1 MMTLPGSR
9 IHSASI
15 DLSAIRDNAAVLAR
29 RAGSRVL
36 LADVR
41 ADAYGHGLT
50 AVTDAAL
57 DGGAFVRDLD
67 FAASADPNSG
77 FVSAGVALYGL
88 SSDPELRP
96 AMRVSALVVGTKTID
111 AGESV
116 SYGYT
121 WTASERTNL
130 ALVGIGY
137 ADGLDRIAS
146 NVGSLL
152 LGGVARRI
160 VGRVAMNALVL
171 ELGEGS
177 AAIGDEAVV
186 FGDPGAGEP
195 AVWDWAGSLG
205 RPSAEIV
212 SVFGSHLPREY

>member
-1 MMTLPGSR
+1 MTLPGSR

-15 DLSAIRDNAAVLAR
+15 DLSAIRDNAAVLVR
-29 RAGSRVL
+29 RAGARVVV
-36 LADVR
+36 ADVR

-50 AVTDAAL
+50 AVIDAAV
-57 DGGAFVRDLD
+57 DGGAFVRDID
-67 FAASADPNSG
+67 FSASSARNAD
-77 FVSAGVALYGL
+77 FVSAGTALYGL
-88 SSDPELRP
+88 SADPELQP
-96 AMRVSALVVGTKTID
+96 AMRVSALVVGAKSID

-121 WTASERTNL
+121 WTASSRTNL

-146 NVGSLL
+146 NVGSLR
-152 LGGVARRI
+152 LGGTARRI

-171 ELGEGS
+171 DLGQDS
-177 AAIGDEAVV
+177 AEIGDEAVV
-186 FGDPGAGEP
+186 FGDPSLGEP

-212 SVFGSHLPREY
+212 SVFGSHLPRVYR

>member
-1 MMTLPGSR
+1 MTLPGSR

-15 DLSAIRDNAAVLAR
+15 DLSAIRENAAVLVR
-29 RAGSRVL
+29 RAASRIVV
-36 LADVR
+36 ADVR
-41 ADAYGHGLT
+41 ADAYGHGLA
-50 AVTDAAL
+50 AVIDAAV
-57 DGGAFVRDLD
+57 DGGACARDID
-67 FAASADPNSG
+67 SAASLDHDADL
-77 FVSAGVALYGL
+77 VSAGSALYGL
-88 SSDPELRP
+88 SADLELQP

-121 WTASERTNL
+121 WTAISRTNL

-146 NVGSLL
+146 NRGSLRL
-152 LGGVARRI
+152 RGASRRI

-171 ELGEGS
+171 DLGQDS
-177 AAIGDEAVV
+177 VVIGDEAVV
-186 FGDPGAGEP
+186 FGDPSTGEP
-195 AVWDWAGSLG
+195 AIWDWASSLG

-212 SVFGSHLPREY
+212 SVFGSHLPRVYR

>member
-1 MMTLPGSR
+1 MTLPGSG

-15 DLSAIRDNAAVLAR
+15 NLSAIRENAAVLVR
-29 RAGSRVL
+29 RAASQIIV
-36 LADVR
+36 ADVR

-50 AVTDAAL
+50 AVIDAAV
-57 DGGAFVRDLD
+57 DGGACARDID
-67 FAASADPNSG
+67 SAASLDHDAT
-77 FVSAGVALYGL
+77 FVSAGSALYGL
-88 SSDPELRP
+88 SADLELQP
-96 AMRVSALVVGTKTID
+96 AMRVSALVVGIKTID

-121 WTASERTNL
+121 WTAISRTNL

-146 NVGSLL
+146 NRGSLRL
-152 LGGVARRI
+152 RGASRRI

-171 ELGEGS
+171 DLGQDS
-177 AAIGDEAVV
+177 VVIGDEAVV
-186 FGDPGAGEP
+186 FGDPSTGEP
-195 AVWDWAGSLG
+195 AIWDWASSIG

-212 SVFGSHLPREY
+212 SVFGSHLPRVYR